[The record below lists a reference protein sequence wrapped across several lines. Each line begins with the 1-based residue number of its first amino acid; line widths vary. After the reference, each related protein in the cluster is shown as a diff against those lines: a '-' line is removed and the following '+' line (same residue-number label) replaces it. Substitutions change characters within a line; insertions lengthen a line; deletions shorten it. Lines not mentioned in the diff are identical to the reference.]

1 MLKHYTAYRSWAVP
15 IMLISLLISSNASA
29 QVSTQQLSLQELAER
44 LRTPEEIAHY
54 MWRHFSFETDHSI
67 FGRNEY
73 WQSPAELLS
82 QGKGDCEDFAIFA
95 REMLKRNGVNA
106 FLVNIYGDRSA
117 HTVVVFKEGGRYNAI
132 DGTSVIRSRAD
143 SLKEL
148 ITEISPFWKEGAI
161 VISSPTHKYG
171 KTLKQFQK
179 KIRAKFLIDRSV

>member
-1 MLKHYTAYRSWAVP
+1 
-15 IMLISLLISSNASA
+15 MLISLLISSNASA